1 MATIRKL
8 RGRWQASV
16 RRKGMQPRSKSFD
29 SKSEAER
36 WARTLE
42 AELDRSGALPDT
54 RPAERTTLA
63 QILERYRDEIS
74 PTKRSHVTEVARI
87 NGILRRPICHRTLT
101 LLSTADVAAYRD
113 ERLKIVAPAT
123 VIREMNT
130 ISHAI
135 DTARREWN
143 IHLAQNPCKL
153 VRRPVPPRGR
163 TRRLEGNEEQIL
175 LAAADAGRTPYLR
188 PLIVLAIET
197 GMRRGEILSL
207 RWEHIDLEQRV
218 AHLPMTKNGNSRDVP
233 LSTRAVETLRALR
246 TGESETVFSLAPN
259 TVRLAWD
266 RLTRRVGLKDLHLH
280 DLRHEAV
287 SRLFEKGFNV
297 AEVAT
302 ISGHRELRMLQRY
315 THLRAADLA
324 SRLG

>member
-29 SKSEAER
+29 SKSDAER

-54 RPAERTTLA
+54 RPAESLTLA
-63 QILERYRDEIS
+63 QILTRYRDEVS
-74 PTKRSHVTEVARI
+74 PKKRSSVSEIARI
-87 NGILRRPICHRTLT
+87 NAILRRPICFRT
-101 LLSTADVAAYRD
+101 LSTADLASYRD
-113 ERLKIVAPAT
+113 ERLKTVAPAT
-123 VIREMNT
+123 VVRELNT

-135 DTARREWN
+135 DTARREWG
-143 IHLAQNPCKL
+143 IHLAQNPVKL
-153 VRRPVPPRGR
+153 VRRPALPRGR
-163 TRRLEGNEEQIL
+163 TRRIEGNEEQL
-175 LAAADAGRTPYLR
+175 LLNAADAGRVRYLR

-197 GMRRGEILSL
+197 GMRRGELLSL
-207 RWEHIDLEQRV
+207 RWEHVDFDQRV
-218 AHLPMTKNGNSRDVP
+218 AHLPMTKNGLSRDVP
-233 LSTRAVETLRALR
+233 LSTRAVETLRAMK
-246 TGESETVFSLAPN
+246 TGESETVFTAAPN
-259 TVRLAWD
+259 AVRLAWE
-266 RLTRRVGLKDLHLH
+266 RLTRRVGLEDLHLH

-315 THLRAADLA
+315 THLQAADLA
-324 SRLG
+324 TRLG